1 MRLKKLLLAGF
12 KSFVE
17 PTTITLP
24 GDLVGIVGPNGCG
37 KSNVIDAVRW
47 VMGETSARNLR
58 GDSMLDVI
66 FNGTDNRKPVG
77 KASVELVFDN
87 SDDNHAPEGYG
98 QFSEISVKRTLSR
111 DGNSEYLLNR
121 TRCRRRDITDIFRG
135 TGLGHRSYS
144 IIEQG
149 MVSRIVEAKPEDL
162 RAFVEEAAGIS
173 KYKDRRRETETRI
186 RHTRENLSRVN
197 DIRSELE
204 TQLRRLQRQSQ
215 AARRYQKLKGEEH
228 TVKGELLALRHI
240 EMTRVIEGERQQT
253 TVAEVYADSK
263 LADQRELERT
273 IEEIRAK
280 QLSSQE
286 KLSAIQGDVYA
297 VGADIASVEQRIEHA
312 RQTEQQQRS
321 ELQRLEG
328 SIDELL
334 SERAVEL
341 ERKEVLELQIAVSRE
356 SRSLSVESV
365 TMSEEELSLN
375 EHGLED
381 WQFRWQA
388 FTQRAAEP
396 VRAQE
401 VQRERIS
408 QIENVD
414 GRAQER
420 LARLDEEYQS
430 LLDDEESL
438 DLERLRV
445 AVDRSSVAVDSEQAT
460 LTETLERITT
470 KRAEGEQQRVYLDAA
485 RQRLHTESTRLE
497 SLQELQAAAL
507 GDEDDHYREWL
518 ERRGLT
524 HAPRLAGEIHVAPG
538 WERAADA
545 VLGDRLV
552 GLGIGNLQTV
562 INDEASLPDTRNVFL
577 IEAGHGN
584 DGGAAAS
591 ADTLLSKLSC
601 ERYDLGSLL
610 NGVYV
615 ADSLGDAMK
624 RRPNLAI
631 GECVVTRDG
640 SVVGTNWL
648 QSARAPGAQTGM
660 LAREEEIHE
669 LVNLVELTGK
679 EVEQLQQ
686 QQAKRVHEIGRL
698 EESQQFLREE
708 VAKRQQ
714 EQSELRQQFAEKET
728 QRAQI
733 DKRRVQLQADID
745 GIGQELLDAEGQLL
759 EANRHFALAE
769 DETGMLEMERSELVE
784 ERRRLTEAVSMTRQR
799 VQHQRNELHTF
810 ELELQRA
817 EASRDALN
825 ASVGRLMIQIE
836 SNQRR
841 KSELAETLD
850 HEEEPITE
858 LNQQL
863 QKLLQ
868 RRQETEQRLSSARSG
883 YSELEV
889 EFRDQY
895 TRLSEYEQ
903 DVAAA
908 RDSLEEQRMRMQEL
922 SVRSETLLEQI
933 TAGGYELDAL
943 VREIPKGAEEDTWQG
958 KSVQLADKISKI
970 GPVNLVAIEEFEE
983 QSERKEYLD
992 RQYDDLSE
1000 ALSTLENVI
1009 RKIDRE
1015 TKQRFKD
1022 TFESL
1027 NAGFQEFF
1035 PKLFGGGSATLQ
1047 LTGDDLLLAGV
1058 TVMARPPGKRNSTIH
1073 LLSGGEKA
1081 LTAVALLFSLFRLN
1095 PSPLCILDEG
1105 DAPLDDT
1112 NVERYCATLR
1122 TLSDRTQ
1129 LVVVTHN
1136 KITMQAADV
1145 LLGVTMGEPGVSAI
1159 VSVDVD
1165 HAVEMAAN

>member
-162 RAFVEEAAGIS
+162 RAFVEEAAGIL

-215 AARRYQKLKGEEH
+215 AARRYQKLKDEEH
-228 TVKGELLALRHI
+228 TVNGELLALRHI
-240 EMTRVIEGERQQT
+240 EMTRVIKGERQQT

-356 SRSLSVESV
+356 SRSLTVESV

-460 LTETLERITT
+460 LTETLERIAA

-577 IEAGHGN
+577 IEAGRGN

-728 QRAQI
+728 QGIQI

-784 ERRRLTEAVSMTRQR
+784 ERRRFTEAVSMTRQR

-1047 LTGDDLLLAGV
+1047 LTDDDLLLAGV

-1095 PSPLCILDEG
+1095 PSPLCILDEV

-1136 KITMQAADV
+1136 KITMEAADV

>member
-87 SDDNHAPEGYG
+87 SDGNHAPEGYG

-162 RAFVEEAAGIS
+162 RTFVEEAAGIS

-215 AARRYQKLKGEEH
+215 AARRYQKLKDEEH
-228 TVKGELLALRHI
+228 TVNGELLALRHI

-253 TVAEVYADSK
+253 TVAEVNADSK

-286 KLSAIQGDVYA
+286 GLSAIQGDVYA
-297 VGADIASVEQRIEHA
+297 VGADIASIEQRIEHA

-321 ELQRLEG
+321 ELQRLEV

-334 SERAVEL
+334 SESEVERA
-341 ERKEVLELQIAVSRE
+341 RKEVLELQISVAQE
-356 SRSLSVESV
+356 SRSLTVESV

-381 WQFRWQA
+381 WQMRWQA

-445 AVDRSSVAVDSEQAT
+445 AVDRSSVAVDSEQAG
-460 LTETLERITT
+460 LTETLERIAT

-562 INDEASLPDTRNVFL
+562 INDEASLPATRNVFL

-584 DGGAAAS
+584 DGDVAAS
-591 ADTLLSKLSC
+591 EDTLLSKLSC

-615 ADSLGDAMK
+615 TDSLGDAME
-624 RRPNLAI
+624 RRPNLAM

-669 LVNLVELTGK
+669 LVNQVELTGE
-679 EVEQLQQ
+679 EVDQLQQ
-686 QQAKRVHEIGRL
+686 QQENRVHEIGRL

-714 EQSELRQQFAEKET
+714 EQSDLRQQFAEKET

-745 GIGQELLDAEGQLL
+745 EIGQELLDAEGQLL

-784 ERRRLTEAVSMTRQR
+784 ERGRLTEVVSMTRQR

-841 KSELAETLD
+841 KSELAETLG

-863 QKLLQ
+863 QQLLQ

-883 YSELEV
+883 HSELEV

-933 TAGGYELDAL
+933 TAGGYELDTL
-943 VREIPKGAEEDTWQG
+943 VREIPEGAEEQTWQG
-958 KSVQLADKISKI
+958 KSAQLADKISKI

-992 RQYDDLSE
+992 RQHDDLSE

-1027 NAGFQEFF
+1027 NGSFQEFF

-1095 PSPLCILDEG
+1095 PSPLCILDEV

-1129 LVVVTHN
+1129 LVVITHN
-1136 KITMQAADV
+1136 KITMEAADV

>member
-215 AARRYQKLKGEEH
+215 AARRYQKLKDEEH
-228 TVKGELLALRHI
+228 TVNGELLALRHI

-356 SRSLSVESV
+356 SRSLTVESV

-460 LTETLERITT
+460 LTETLERIAA

-538 WERAADA
+538 WEGAADA

-552 GLGIGNLQTV
+552 GWGIGNLQTV

-584 DGGAAAS
+584 DGDAAAS

-714 EQSELRQQFAEKET
+714 EQSELRQHFAEKET
-728 QRAQI
+728 QGIQI

-784 ERRRLTEAVSMTRQR
+784 ERRRFTEAVSMTRQR

-1047 LTGDDLLLAGV
+1047 LTDDDLLLAGV

-1095 PSPLCILDEG
+1095 PSPLCILDEV

-1136 KITMQAADV
+1136 KITMEAADV